1 MWAVLRREWNGF
13 LNSLVAYIAMVVFL
27 LITGLFIWV
36 FPDYSI
42 LEFGYAQLDQLF
54 VIGPWVL
61 MFLVPAVTMRFFS
74 EEKRSGTA
82 ELLFTRPLSDW
93 SIVTGKFFAGWALV
107 AFSVL
112 PTLCYV
118 IALYMLAEP
127 AGNIDSGGIAGSYLG
142 LILLGG
148 VFVGIGTWASAVTDH
163 PVVSFVLGVFVCFFM
178 YSAFD
183 SLRFLSLSNQTLLVL
198 EQLGIGA
205 HFESMSNGV
214 IDVRDLVYFVTVTLF
229 FLFWTRTNLQSR
241 TW

>member
-1 MWAVLRREWNGF
+1 
-13 LNSLVAYIAMVVFL
+13 MVVFL

-82 ELLFTRPLSDW
+82 ELLFTRPVSTSGVVL
-93 SIVTGKFFAGWALV
+93 GKFLAGWALV
-107 AFSVL
+107 LFSVL

-118 IALYMLAEP
+118 VALYYLAEP
-127 AGNIDSGGIAGSYLG
+127 VGNLDLGGIAGSYLG
-142 LILLGG
+142 LVLLGG
-148 VFVGIGTWASAVTDH
+148 VFAGIGTWASAVTEH
-163 PVVSFVLGVFVCFFM
+163 PVVSFVLGVFLCFFM
-178 YSAFD
+178 YAAFD
-183 SLRFLSLSNQTLLVL
+183 SLRFLPLPNTALLVI

-205 HFESMSNGV
+205 HFESMSKGV
-214 IDVRDLVYFVTVTLF
+214 VDLRDLVYFASVTFF
-229 FLFWTRTNLQSR
+229 FLFWTRTVLDQR
-241 TW
+241 T

>member
-1 MWAVLRREWNGF
+1 MWAIWRREWNGF

-82 ELLFTRPLSDW
+82 ELLFTRPVSTSAVVL
-93 SIVTGKFFAGWALV
+93 GKFLAGWALV
-107 AFSVL
+107 LFSVL

-118 IALYMLAEP
+118 GTLYYLAEP
-127 AGNIDSGGIAGSYLG
+127 VGNVDLGGIAGSYLG
-142 LILLGG
+142 LVLLGG
-148 VFVGIGTWASAVTDH
+148 VFAGIGTWASAVTEH
-163 PVVSFVLGVFVCFFM
+163 PVVSFVLGVFLCFFM
-178 YSAFD
+178 YAAFD
-183 SLRFLSLSNQTLLVL
+183 SLRFLPLPNTALLVI

-205 HFESMSNGV
+205 HFESMSKGV
-214 IDVRDLVYFVTVTLF
+214 VDLRDLVYFASVTFF
-229 FLFWTRTNLQSR
+229 FLFWTRTVLDQR
-241 TW
+241 T

>member
-1 MWAVLRREWNGF
+1 MWAIWRREWNGF
-13 LNSLVAYIAMVVFL
+13 LNSLVAYIALVVFL

-82 ELLFTRPLSDW
+82 ELLFTRPVSTSAVVL
-93 SIVTGKFFAGWALV
+93 GKFLAGWALV
-107 AFSVL
+107 LFSVL

-118 IALYMLAEP
+118 GTLYYLAEP
-127 AGNIDSGGIAGSYLG
+127 VGNVDLGGIAGSYLG
-142 LILLGG
+142 LVLLGG
-148 VFVGIGTWASAVTDH
+148 VFAGIGTWASAVTEH

-178 YSAFD
+178 YAAFD
-183 SLRFLSLSNQTLLVL
+183 SMRFLPLPNTALLVI

-205 HFESMSNGV
+205 HFESMSKGV
-214 IDVRDLVYFVTVTLF
+214 VDLRDLVYFASVTFF
-229 FLFWTRTNLQSR
+229 FLFWTRTVLDQR
-241 TW
+241 T

>member
-1 MWAVLRREWNGF
+1 
-13 LNSLVAYIAMVVFL
+13 MVVFL

-82 ELLFTRPLSDW
+82 ELLFTRPVSTSAVVL
-93 SIVTGKFFAGWALV
+93 GKFLAGWALV
-107 AFSVL
+107 LFSVL

-118 IALYMLAEP
+118 VALYYLAEP
-127 AGNIDSGGIAGSYLG
+127 VGNLDLGGIAGSYLG
-142 LILLGG
+142 LVLLGG
-148 VFVGIGTWASAVTDH
+148 VFAGIGTWASAVTEH
-163 PVVSFVLGVFVCFFM
+163 PVVSFVLGVFLCFFM
-178 YSAFD
+178 YAAFD
-183 SLRFLSLSNQTLLVL
+183 SLRFLPLPNTALLVI

-205 HFESMSNGV
+205 HFESMSKGV
-214 IDVRDLVYFVTVTLF
+214 VDLRDLVYFASVTFF
-229 FLFWTRTNLQSR
+229 FLFWTRTVLDQR
-241 TW
+241 T

>member
-1 MWAVLRREWNGF
+1 MWAIWRREWNGF

-82 ELLFTRPLSDW
+82 ELLFTRPVSTSGVVL
-93 SIVTGKFFAGWALV
+93 GKFLAGWALV
-107 AFSVL
+107 LFSVL

-118 IALYMLAEP
+118 VVLYYLAEP
-127 AGNIDSGGIAGSYLG
+127 VGNLDLGGIAGSYLG
-142 LILLGG
+142 LVLLGG
-148 VFVGIGTWASAVTDH
+148 VFAGIGTWASAVTEH
-163 PVVSFVLGVFVCFFM
+163 PVVSFVLGVFLCFFM
-178 YSAFD
+178 YAAFD
-183 SLRFLSLSNQTLLVL
+183 SLRFLPLPNTALLVI

-205 HFESMSNGV
+205 HFESMSKGV
-214 IDVRDLVYFVTVTLF
+214 VDLRDLVYFASVTFF
-229 FLFWTRTNLQSR
+229 FLFWTRTVLDQR
-241 TW
+241 T

>member
-1 MWAVLRREWNGF
+1 MWAIWRREWNGF

-82 ELLFTRPLSDW
+82 ELLFTRPVSTSGVVL
-93 SIVTGKFFAGWALV
+93 GKFLAGWALV
-107 AFSVL
+107 LFSVL

-118 IALYMLAEP
+118 VALYYLAEP
-127 AGNIDSGGIAGSYLG
+127 VGNLDLGGIAGSYLG
-142 LILLGG
+142 LVLLGG
-148 VFVGIGTWASAVTDH
+148 VFAGIGTWASAVTEH
-163 PVVSFVLGVFVCFFM
+163 PVVSFVLGVFLCFFM
-178 YSAFD
+178 YAAFD
-183 SLRFLSLSNQTLLVL
+183 SLRFLPLPNTALLVI

-205 HFESMSNGV
+205 HFESMSKGV
-214 IDVRDLVYFVTVTLF
+214 VDLRDLVYFASVTCF
-229 FLFWTRTNLQSR
+229 FLFWTRTVLDQR
-241 TW
+241 T

>member
-1 MWAVLRREWNGF
+1 MWAIWRREWNGF

-82 ELLFTRPLSDW
+82 ELLFTRPVSTSAVVL
-93 SIVTGKFFAGWALV
+93 GKFLAGWALV
-107 AFSVL
+107 LFSVL

-118 IALYMLAEP
+118 VALYYLAEP
-127 AGNIDSGGIAGSYLG
+127 VGNLDLGGIAGSYLG
-142 LILLGG
+142 LVLLGG
-148 VFVGIGTWASAVTDH
+148 VFAGIGTWASAVTEH
-163 PVVSFVLGVFVCFFM
+163 PVVSFVLGVFLCFFM
-178 YSAFD
+178 YAAFD
-183 SLRFLSLSNQTLLVL
+183 SLRFLPLPNTALLVI

-205 HFESMSNGV
+205 HFESMSKGV
-214 IDVRDLVYFVTVTLF
+214 VDLRDLVYFASVTFF
-229 FLFWTRTNLQSR
+229 FLFWTRTVLDKR
-241 TW
+241 T

>member
-1 MWAVLRREWNGF
+1 MWAIWRREWNGF

-82 ELLFTRPLSDW
+82 ELLFTRPVSTSGVVL
-93 SIVTGKFFAGWALV
+93 GKFLAGWALV
-107 AFSVL
+107 LFSVL

-118 IALYMLAEP
+118 VALYYLAEP
-127 AGNIDSGGIAGSYLG
+127 VGNLDLGGIAGSYLG
-142 LILLGG
+142 LVLLGG
-148 VFVGIGTWASAVTDH
+148 VFAGIGTWASAVTEH
-163 PVVSFVLGVFVCFFM
+163 PVVSFVLGVFLCFFM
-178 YSAFD
+178 YAAFD
-183 SLRFLSLSNQTLLVL
+183 SLRFLPLPNTALLVI

-205 HFESMSNGV
+205 HFESMSKGV
-214 IDVRDLVYFVTVTLF
+214 VDLRDLVYFASVTFF
-229 FLFWTRTNLQSR
+229 FLFWTRTVLDQR
-241 TW
+241 T

>member
-1 MWAVLRREWNGF
+1 MWAIWRREWNGF
-13 LNSLVAYIAMVVFL
+13 LNSLVGYIAMVVFL

-82 ELLFTRPLSDW
+82 ELLFTRPVSTSGVVL
-93 SIVTGKFFAGWALV
+93 GKFLAGWALV
-107 AFSVL
+107 LFSVL

-118 IALYMLAEP
+118 VALYYLAEP
-127 AGNIDSGGIAGSYLG
+127 VGNLDLGGIAGSYLG
-142 LILLGG
+142 LVLLGG
-148 VFVGIGTWASAVTDH
+148 VFAGIGTWASAVTEH
-163 PVVSFVLGVFVCFFM
+163 PVVSFVLGVFLCFFM
-178 YSAFD
+178 YAAFD
-183 SLRFLSLSNQTLLVL
+183 SLRFLPLPNTALLVI

-205 HFESMSNGV
+205 HFESMSKGV
-214 IDVRDLVYFVTVTLF
+214 VDLRDLVYFASVTFF
-229 FLFWTRTNLQSR
+229 FLFWTRTVLDQR
-241 TW
+241 T

>member
-1 MWAVLRREWNGF
+1 MWAIWRREWNGF

-82 ELLFTRPLSDW
+82 ELLFTRPVSTSGVVL
-93 SIVTGKFFAGWALV
+93 GKFLAGWALV
-107 AFSVL
+107 LFSVL

-118 IALYMLAEP
+118 VALYYLAEP
-127 AGNIDSGGIAGSYLG
+127 VGNLDLGGIAGSYLG
-142 LILLGG
+142 LVLLGG
-148 VFVGIGTWASAVTDH
+148 LAIFPFWLLHDLALKKNSFHVFYASVEKTIRQKHVAW
-163 PVVSFVLGVFVCFFM
+163 PLIVLILLNWCWNIYKGV
-178 YSAFD
+178 
-183 SLRFLSLSNQTLLVL
+183 
-198 EQLGIGA
+198 
-205 HFESMSNGV
+205 
-214 IDVRDLVYFVTVTLF
+214 
-229 FLFWTRTNLQSR
+229 
-241 TW
+241 